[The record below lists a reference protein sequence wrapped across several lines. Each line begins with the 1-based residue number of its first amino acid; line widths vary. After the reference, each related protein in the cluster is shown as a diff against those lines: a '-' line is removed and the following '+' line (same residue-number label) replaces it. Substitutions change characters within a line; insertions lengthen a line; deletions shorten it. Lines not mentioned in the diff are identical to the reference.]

1 MKYIVIF
8 GHYCEWS
15 RVDSSVSKETEP
27 NETPNETE
35 NNDSVG
41 FADHTTDS
49 TLLEEKGGDQ

>member
-1 MKYIVIF
+1 M
-8 GHYCEWS
+8 
-15 RVDSSVSKETEP
+15 DSSVSKETEP